1 MVFTRNQK
9 RNFEYEDEDVVLE
22 SGVNLDISRKRL
34 KQHIETDEDEESVRS
49 EDVASCNDTSNTADL
64 DTENTVESTTRA
76 TSTSH
81 NYGLHTGL
89 RNVVAQIVN
98 TCLPK
103 AKKRDE
109 PLVETEYDKFT
120 QYIDDIQNGM
130 FFERVPLED
139 DQDKVRAMYSEEQI
153 KEFNSELHKLRDTY
167 RNTAPSIMDILK
179 LQIPNSH
186 KNRLLEKVY
195 NYANADLLTSEYKSS
210 LKYLLEN
217 INKTE
222 EPELFALEQEIIKC
236 AQSEEV
242 SDNYRRKILKSK
254 MSFENKVIA
263 YKRLEEMEQYED
275 TDNSEFSKYK
285 NWMDKLL
292 RVPYGKH
299 VLSPCINSN
308 TSEEIQSYLH
318 NIRAV
323 LDKRLSFLEK
333 PKDQIINIVSQI
345 VRNPDISI
353 NAIGLYG
360 CAGLGKCLAKNTPV
374 LMFDG
379 SIKMVQNITVGDVL
393 MGDDSSPR
401 NVLSLARGREE
412 MYEIL
417 HNNTM
422 ESYTVN
428 KSHILSLKVSG
439 CKSMRF
445 RSTRRS
451 WEVKWFDIEKRRFT
465 SKHFKDN
472 IAANKLYNSISDDMI
487 LDISVKEYLQ
497 LPDFVKK
504 QLKGYKTG
512 VSFTAR
518 KIQFDPYILGVWLG
532 DGTSSKPQI
541 TNQDASILHYV
552 ASVLPK
558 YNCYLSY
565 SKSLYTYNILGC
577 EKRKGGSNI
586 FWNILKSYDMVNNK
600 HIPNDYLI
608 NTRDVR
614 MKILAG
620 LIDSDGYCFEN
631 CFELSQKSEKLAN
644 DIRFLCSSLGFAVK
658 MRKVK
663 KGCTY
668 KGEYKEGNY
677 YKLSIYGKGLEEIP
691 ILCTR
696 KRAHVRR
703 QVKDALRTSF
713 QVLPKGID
721 KYYGFEIDGNKRF
734 VLGNFIVTH
743 NTSVASSIAEALGR
757 PFRTISLGG
766 ESDSSMLLGHNFTY
780 VGSGPGRLIDIL
792 NETQCM
798 NPVILLDELDKVSET
813 HHGKEII
820 GSLIHLTDSSTNSKY
835 NYDRYFS
842 GIEFDLSKVLFI
854 FTYNDPDKL
863 DRILSDRLFKIKLEN
878 YTTREKLEIANKH
891 LIPNTLSSYNFSN
904 EQIVFEKNAVEYI
917 INGSKDDQG
926 MRGIKRKFEIITSR
940 VNTLMLT
947 NENENI
953 VKLKYK
959 SLYPHY
965 SMPLP
970 VTVLKEHVDILLSE
984 STSNPDEDMGPP
996 PSMYI

>member
-9 RNFEYEDEDVVLE
+9 RNFEYEGEDGVLE
-22 SGVNLDISRKRL
+22 SGINLDISRKRT
-34 KQHIETDEDEESVRS
+34 KQHVETDEDEESIKS
-49 EDVASCNDTSNTADL
+49 EDIESSNDTSNTCDL
-64 DTENTVESTTRA
+64 DTENTVESKTQA

-139 DQDKVRAMYSEEQI
+139 DQDKLRAMYSEEQI
-153 KEFNSELHKLRDTY
+153 KELNSELQKLRDTY
-167 RNTAPSIMDILK
+167 QNTAPSVMDILK
-179 LQIPNSH
+179 LQIPNTH
-186 KNRLLEKVY
+186 KNRLLERVY
-195 NYANADLLTSEYKSS
+195 TYANADILTSEYKSS

-217 INKTE
+217 INKTQ

-308 TSEEIQSYLH
+308 TSDEIKSYLH

-360 CAGLGKCLAKNTPV
+360 CRGIGK
-374 LMFDG
+374 
-379 SIKMVQNITVGDVL
+379 
-393 MGDDSSPR
+393 
-401 NVLSLARGREE
+401 
-412 MYEIL
+412 
-417 HNNTM
+417 
-422 ESYTVN
+422 
-428 KSHILSLKVSG
+428 
-439 CKSMRF
+439 
-445 RSTRRS
+445 
-451 WEVKWFDIEKRRFT
+451 
-465 SKHFKDN
+465 
-472 IAANKLYNSISDDMI
+472 
-487 LDISVKEYLQ
+487 
-497 LPDFVKK
+497 
-504 QLKGYKTG
+504 
-512 VSFTAR
+512 
-518 KIQFDPYILGVWLG
+518 
-532 DGTSSKPQI
+532 
-541 TNQDASILHYV
+541 
-552 ASVLPK
+552 
-558 YNCYLSY
+558 
-565 SKSLYTYNILGC
+565 
-577 EKRKGGSNI
+577 
-586 FWNILKSYDMVNNK
+586 
-600 HIPNDYLI
+600 
-608 NTRDVR
+608 
-614 MKILAG
+614 
-620 LIDSDGYCFEN
+620 
-631 CFELSQKSEKLAN
+631 
-644 DIRFLCSSLGFAVK
+644 
-658 MRKVK
+658 
-663 KGCTY
+663 
-668 KGEYKEGNY
+668 
-677 YKLSIYGKGLEEIP
+677 
-691 ILCTR
+691 
-696 KRAHVRR
+696 
-703 QVKDALRTSF
+703 
-713 QVLPKGID
+713 
-721 KYYGFEIDGNKRF
+721 
-734 VLGNFIVTH
+734 
-743 NTSVASSIAEALGR
+743 TSVASSIAEALGR

-766 ESDSSMLLGHNFTY
+766 ESDSSMLIGHNFTY

-792 NETQCM
+792 SDTQCM

-854 FTYNDPDKL
+854 FTYNDPEKL

-878 YTTREKLEIANKH
+878 YTTAEKLEIANKH

-904 EQIVFEKNAVEYI
+904 DQIVFDKDAVEYI

-947 NENENI
+947 DQNENI

-965 SMPLP
+965 SMSLP
-970 VTVLKEHVDILLSE
+970 VTVLKEHVDILLFE